1 MGDPNIIIHPKG
13 WDNEEN
19 PDLWSS
25 SKEYD
30 MRVGED
36 DKRCASAIRGA
47 YMDHAKLRFCMNDCC
62 FKKPM
67 CEEPIH
73 NPCVNRARV
82 EVKPEAVEPKP
93 EDKDDRRGT

>member
-19 PDLWSS
+19 PDKWSS

-47 YMDHAKLRFCMNDCC
+47 YMDHSKLRFCIECC
-62 FKKPM
+62 FKKPV
-67 CEEPIH
+67 CAEPIH
-73 NPCVNRARV
+73 SPCVNPARV
-82 EVKPEAVEPKP
+82 EAEKPKEEAKP
-93 EDKDDRRGT
+93 VEDKSSS